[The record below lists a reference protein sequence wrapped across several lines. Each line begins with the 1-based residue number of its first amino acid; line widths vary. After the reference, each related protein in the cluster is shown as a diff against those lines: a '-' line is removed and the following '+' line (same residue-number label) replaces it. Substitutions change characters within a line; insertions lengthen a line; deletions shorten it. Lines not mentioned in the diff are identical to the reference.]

1 MDIFTELA
9 CCCLAYLFV
18 PRCGSLTGSSVC
30 QGIGPSVLMEHTDG
44 VAGVAR
50 AQRVTINKGLEID

>member
-1 MDIFTELA
+1 MNLLVA
-9 CCCLAYLFV
+9 VYLFV
-18 PRCGSLTGSSVC
+18 PCCGSLTGNSVC

-44 VAGVAR
+44 VADVAR